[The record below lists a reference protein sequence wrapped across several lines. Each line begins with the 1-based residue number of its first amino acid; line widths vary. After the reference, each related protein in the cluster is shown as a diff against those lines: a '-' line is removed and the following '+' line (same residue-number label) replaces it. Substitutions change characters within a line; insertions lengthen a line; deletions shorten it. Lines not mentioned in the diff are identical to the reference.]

1 LIQANETFGGTWPFK
16 ANFCDAAGFKQHYV
30 DEGPSDGEV
39 ILCLHGEP
47 TWGYLYRNFIPE
59 LSKHYRVIVPDH
71 MGFGKSETPQN
82 KVYTLQTHVENLIS
96 FIDALDLNDITFV
109 CQDWGGPITGA
120 YTIRYPKRVK
130 RVALL
135 NTLFAYGGQP
145 ANPEPSE
152 WFQWIAKHYEAGTL
166 DGILGE
172 LGSTVLSVMKII
184 GFENSSIV
192 DADWIRAYSAPFP
205 DRTSCKGGIE
215 FPLDVHLQRAFGFI
229 FEGLETGNVDAV
241 KEKPAML
248 AVGLRDR
255 AIRPENQIADFRA
268 LFPNSPINTFEQA
281 GHFCQ
286 EDIPEILV
294 PLIHQFV
301 QANP

>member
-1 LIQANETFGGTWPFK
+1 MIQANETFGGTWPFK

-145 ANPEPSE
+145 SNPEPSE

-166 DGILGE
+166 EGILGE

-248 AVGLRDR
+248 AVGLKDR

>member
-145 ANPEPSE
+145 SNPEPSE

-248 AVGLRDR
+248 AVGLKDR

>member
-1 LIQANETFGGTWPFK
+1 
-16 ANFCDAAGFKQHYV
+16 
-30 DEGPSDGEV
+30 
-39 ILCLHGEP
+39 
-47 TWGYLYRNFIPE
+47 
-59 LSKHYRVIVPDH
+59 
-71 MGFGKSETPQN
+71 M
-82 KVYTLQTHVENLIS
+82 VYTLQTHVENLIS

-145 ANPEPSE
+145 ANPEPSQ

-248 AVGLRDR
+248 AVGLKDR